1 MLPLGLGYIAS
12 VLRKQGH
19 NVRILDIN
27 AYGYAPEK
35 VEEIISKLEFDVV
48 GIGGLSS
55 TYKYIK
61 WLASVI
67 KKQRP
72 NIKIVAG
79 NSVATASP
87 ELLLENSKVDIAV
100 IDEGEITFSEL
111 VSAIKEGRRLDGVKG
126 IFYKE
131 DGRIASTQPRE
142 RIADLDSLPFPAWD
156 LFPMEIYINNSMNS
170 SVFFGKRVINVSSI
184 RGCPYDCTFC
194 LHPFG
199 RKVHMRSTKGLVEEI
214 KELKKRYRIQFI
226 NSSDDLFMLNKNWV
240 NDFCD
245 RMISEDMDIGWSVAG
260 RVNLV
265 SEELL
270 QKMYRAGC
278 REISYGFESGSQVML
293 DRMKKRGVTVE
304 LAEDAI
310 RMTRNAGITVRGS
323 FIFGMPGETEETIK
337 ETLDFL
343 KRTRLHIWRFF
354 YATPYPKTELYEIA
368 KEMGRLPSD
377 EDKYIESLSEMRT
390 TFLVNLTDFSNEE
403 LVKLKESAELTA
415 RRNLGLELT
424 LEEFIERWQI
434 RRLLFMR
441 SLRER
446 GAPKTVKMIFSK
458 VSNKVLRPMCAV
470 KP

>member
-1 MLPLGLGYIAS
+1 
-12 VLRKQGH
+12 
-19 NVRILDIN
+19 
-27 AYGYAPEK
+27 
-35 VEEIISKLEFDVV
+35 
-48 GIGGLSS
+48 
-55 TYKYIK
+55 
-61 WLASVI
+61 
-67 KKQRP
+67 
-72 NIKIVAG
+72 
-79 NSVATASP
+79 
-87 ELLLENSKVDIAV
+87 
-100 IDEGEITFSEL
+100 
-111 VSAIKEGRRLDGVKG
+111 
-126 IFYKE
+126 
-131 DGRIASTQPRE
+131 
-142 RIADLDSLPFPAWD
+142 
-156 LFPMEIYINNSMNS
+156 
-170 SVFFGKRVINVSSI
+170 
-184 RGCPYDCTFC
+184 
-194 LHPFG
+194 
-199 RKVHMRSTKGLVEEI
+199 MRSTKGLVEEI